1 MDIRKKI
8 SSKSKTIM
16 NILKN
21 RSEIVLLVL
30 RIGILLVEIVYI
42 SRHASN
48 ITSIIRIITLK

>member
-1 MDIRKKI
+1 
-8 SSKSKTIM
+8 M